1 MHDQTFLILGG
12 GGMVGLQVARRIC
25 KYQHPEKMVIVS
37 LYQEE
42 VREAVTALEKE
53 YPELTFVGFW
63 GDVFVRA
70 EFNTRDRQ
78 QRMRRADL
86 LRDPQ
91 YRAELYE
98 DLFGDTEAAYQ
109 RSQLVQLILEHR
121 PDVIVDAINTAT
133 AISYQDIYT
142 ASQLTRR
149 DLDHFL
155 HQQTVSAEENMTQA
169 VETLLI
175 SQYTPQL
182 VRHVLFINRAMR
194 EAHTRLYLKV
204 GTTGTGGMGLNIP
217 YTHGEDKPSAKL
229 MSKTAIA
236 FAHTGLLFLMARTVG
251 GPIVKEVKPA
261 ALIGWVDTTFRTIKR
276 RGKPAYVF
284 ASKAE
289 TLQNKLS
296 LHLPEDQFEKKDKLK
311 MAVAD
316 TGENGVFAK
325 GELEAITSLRQME
338 LITPE
343 EIARAVE
350 LEIQGINTGKDVIT
364 AVDSAIMGPT
374 YRGGYLRSQAIA
386 DLARI
391 EQEVGIP
398 SVALGEL
405 GPPEISKLLWEAYLL
420 KENYGT
426 LVNVLE
432 LGADKKRENK
442 TLHGRLDRTPD
453 ELSQCL
459 FSYLQAHPDVSDL
472 ITSTGGAILLPDGET
487 LLRGPFM
494 RIPEVAASA
503 TVPIHEGDVDKWAQ
517 KGWVDLR
524 PQNMEEWQERFRHM
538 IRENQRVRGKGSAS
552 LDREVY
558 LFEEIYIGEVVGWV
572 FNNELGGYRIK

>member
-1 MHDQTFLILGG
+1 MFDKTFLILGG
-12 GGMVGLQVARRIC
+12 GGMVGFQVARRIC
-25 KYQHPEKMVIVS
+25 KYRDPEKMIIAS
-37 LYQEE
+37 LYQQE
-42 VREAVTALEKE
+42 VREAISELEKE
-53 YPELTFVGFW
+53 YPDVQYVGFW
-63 GDVFVRA
+63 GDVFVRSD
-70 EFNTRDRQ
+70 FNVRDRQ
-78 QRMRRADL
+78 QRLRRADL
-86 LRDPQ
+86 LRIPG
-91 YRAELYE
+91 YREELYD
-98 DLFGDTEAAYQ
+98 DLFGDLEGAYQ

-142 ASQLTRR
+142 ASQIARR
-149 DLDHFL
+149 DLDAFL
-155 HQQTVSAEENMTQA
+155 ETDSEQARENLAQA

-182 VRHVLFINRAMR
+182 VRHVLLINQAMR
-194 EAHTRLYLKV
+194 QAKTRLYLKV

-217 YTHGEDKPSAKL
+217 YTHGEDKPSATL
-229 MSKTAIA
+229 MSKTALA

-261 ALIGWVDTTFRTIKR
+261 ALIGWVDTAFRSIRR
-276 RGKPAYVF
+276 RGKSAFVF
-284 ASKAE
+284 GSKAE
-289 TLQNKLS
+289 KLGKTLELR
-296 LHLPEDQFEKKDKLK
+296 LPEEQFERKHKLK

-364 AVDSAIMGPT
+364 ALDSSIMGPT
-374 YRGGYLRSQAIA
+374 YRGGYLRRQAID
-386 DLARI
+386 DLNRL
-391 EQEVGIP
+391 EQEVGVP

-405 GPPEISKLLWEAYLL
+405 GPPELSKLLWEAYLL

-426 LVNVLE
+426 LAAVLE
-432 LGADKKRENK
+432 LSEGERKESKKPARTN
-442 TLHGRLDRTPD
+442 RTPD

-459 FSYLQAHPDVSDL
+459 HRYLQTHPAVCDL
-472 ITSTGGAILLPDGET
+472 ITSTGGAILLPDGQT
-487 LLRGPFM
+487 LLRGPFL
-494 RIPEVAASA
+494 RIPEVKASS
-503 TVPIHEGDVDKWAQ
+503 TVQIGKDDLDKWAQ

-524 PQNMEEWQERFRHM
+524 RQNMECWQERFRRM
-538 IRENQRVRGKGSAS
+538 LRANQRVRGKGSAA
-552 LDREVY
+552 LNREAY
-558 LFEEIYIGEVVGWV
+558 LFDQIYIGEVVGWV
-572 FNNELGGYRIK
+572 FNNEMGGYRIK

>member
-1 MHDQTFLILGG
+1 MQDHTFLILGG
-12 GGMVGLQVARRIC
+12 GGMVGIQVARRIC

-53 YPELTFVGFW
+53 YPDVNFVGFW

-78 QRMRRADL
+78 GRLRRADL

-149 DLDHFL
+149 DLDSYLDHK
-155 HQQTVSAEENMTQA
+155 TTSAEENMTQA

-194 EAHTRLYLKV
+194 EAQTRLYLKV

-284 ASKAE
+284 TSKSE
-289 TLQNKLS
+289 KLDEKLS
-296 LHLPEDQFEKKDKLK
+296 LRLPESQFEKKDKLK

-364 AVDSAIMGPT
+364 AVDSSIMGPT

-386 DLARI
+386 DLTRL

-426 LVNVLE
+426 LAKVLE
-432 LGADKKRENK
+432 LDGDERKGKNTRV
-442 TLHGRLDRTPD
+442 DRTPE
-453 ELSQCL
+453 ELSTCL
-459 FSYLQAHPDVSDL
+459 QQYLLDHPAVRDL
-472 ITSTGGAILLPDGET
+472 ITSTGGAILLPDGCT

-494 RIPEVAASA
+494 RIPEVAASS
-503 TVPIHEGDVDKWAQ
+503 TVTIREGDVDRWAQ

-524 PQNMEEWQERFRHM
+524 PQNMAGWQERFRHM
-538 IRENQRVRGKGSAS
+538 IRENQRVRGNGSAA

-558 LFEEIYIGEVVGWV
+558 LFEQIYIGEVVGWV
-572 FNNELGGYRIK
+572 FNNEMGGYRIK

>member
-1 MHDQTFLILGG
+1 
-12 GGMVGLQVARRIC
+12 VN
-25 KYQHPEKMVIVS
+25 
-37 LYQEE
+37 
-42 VREAVTALEKE
+42 
-53 YPELTFVGFW
+53 FVGFW

-78 QRMRRADL
+78 QRLRRGDL

-98 DLFGDTEAAYQ
+98 DLFGDTEAAYH

-149 DLDHFL
+149 DLDGYLDHK
-155 HQQTVSAEENMTQA
+155 TPSTEEHMTQA

-194 EAHTRLYLKV
+194 EAKTRLYLKV

-261 ALIGWVDTTFRTIKR
+261 ALIGWVDTTCRTIRR

-284 ASKAE
+284 ASKTE
-289 TLQNKLS
+289 TLGEKLA
-296 LHLPEDQFEKKDKLK
+296 LRLPESQFEKKDKLK

-364 AVDSAIMGPT
+364 AVDSSIMGPT

-386 DLARI
+386 DLTRL
-391 EQEVGIP
+391 EQEVGVP

-426 LVNVLE
+426 LAKVLE
-432 LGADKKRENK
+432 LSAEERKENK
-442 TLHGRLDRTPD
+442 GKNHADRTP
-453 ELSQCL
+453 EEISESLLQ
-459 FSYLQAHPDVSDL
+459 YLRAHPDVQDL
-472 ITSTGGAILLPDGET
+472 ITSTGGAVLLPDGGT

-494 RIPEVAASA
+494 RIPEVAASS
-503 TVPIHEGDVDKWAQ
+503 TVPIQEGDVDRWAQ

-524 PQNMEEWQERFRHM
+524 PQNMAGWQDRFRYM
-538 IRENQRVRGKGSAS
+538 IRENQRVRGNGSAA

-558 LFEEIYIGEVVGWV
+558 LFEQIYIGEVVGWV
-572 FNNELGGYRIK
+572 FNNEMGGYRIK

>member
-1 MHDQTFLILGG
+1 MHDKNFLILGG
-12 GGMVGLQVARRIC
+12 GGMVGFQVARRIC
-25 KYQHPEKMVIVS
+25 KYQHPERMVIVS
-37 LYQEE
+37 LYQQE
-42 VREAVTALEKE
+42 VREAVSALEKE
-53 YPELTFVGFW
+53 YPEVSFTGFW
-63 GDVFVRA
+63 GDVFVRT
-70 EFNTRDRQ
+70 EFNAQDRQ
-78 QRMRRADL
+78 QRLRRAEL
-86 LRDPQ
+86 LKDSD

-98 DLFGDTEAAYQ
+98 DLFGDIEAAYQ

-142 ASQLTRR
+142 ASQITHR
-149 DLDHFL
+149 DLETFL
-155 HQQTVSAEENMTQA
+155 GNVSAQPRENMVRA

-194 EAHTRLYLKV
+194 ESNTRLYLKV

-217 YTHGEDKPSAKL
+217 YTHGEDRPSATL

-261 ALIGWVDTTFRTIKR
+261 ALIGWVDTTLRTIRR

-289 TLQNKLS
+289 ILNGELS
-296 LHLPEDQFEKKDKLK
+296 LRLPEAEFIKKDKLK

-350 LEIQGINTGKDVIT
+350 IEIQGINTGKDVIT
-364 AVDSAIMGPT
+364 ALDSSVMGPT
-374 YRGGYLRSQAIA
+374 YRGGYLRRQAID
-386 DLARI
+386 DLDRL
-391 EQEVGIP
+391 EQEVGVP

-405 GPPEISKLLWEAYLL
+405 GPPELSKLLWEAYLL

-426 LVNVLE
+426 LAKVLE
-432 LGADKKRENK
+432 LSQEERKENK
-442 TLHGRLDRTPD
+442 GKIAKVDRTP
-453 ELSQCL
+453 EEISQCL
-459 FSYLQAHPDVSDL
+459 HQYLQNHSDVCDL
-472 ITSTGGAILLPDGET
+472 ITSTGGAVLLPDGCT
-487 LLRGPFM
+487 LMRGPFM
-494 RIPEVAASA
+494 RIPEVAART
-503 TVPIHEGDVDKWAQ
+503 TVPVQEGDTDKWAR

-524 PQNMEEWQERFRHM
+524 PQNMRFWQERFRHM
-538 IRENQRVRGKGSAS
+538 NRENQRVRGKGSAAVN
-552 LDREVY
+552 REAY
-558 LFEEIYIGEVVGWV
+558 LFDQIFIGEVVGWV
-572 FNNELGGYRIK
+572 FNNEMGGYRIK

>member
-1 MHDQTFLILGG
+1 MHDKTFLILGG

-25 KYQHPEKMVIVS
+25 KYQHPEKIVIIS

-42 VREAVTALEKE
+42 VREAVSALEKE
-53 YPELTFVGFW
+53 YSDVNFAGFW

-70 EFNTRDRQ
+70 EFNIRDRQ
-78 QRMRRADL
+78 QRLRRADL
-86 LRDPQ
+86 IRDPQ

-142 ASQLTRR
+142 ASQITRR
-149 DLDHFL
+149 DLDGFL
-155 HQQTVSAEENMTQA
+155 STGSAQARENMTQA
-169 VETLLI
+169 VEALLI

-182 VRHVLFINRAMR
+182 VRHVLFIHRAMR
-194 EAHTRLYLKV
+194 EARTRLYLKV

-251 GPIVKEVKPA
+251 GPIIKEVKPA
-261 ALIGWVDTTFRTIKR
+261 ALIGWVDTTFRTIRR

-284 ASKAE
+284 ASKTE
-289 TLQNKLS
+289 TLGTKLS
-296 LHLPEDQFEKKDKLK
+296 LRLPEEQFERKGKLK

-374 YRGGYLRSQAIA
+374 YRGGYLRAQAIE
-386 DLARI
+386 DLNRL

-426 LVNVLE
+426 LAAVLE
-432 LGADKKRENK
+432 LTQEERKENK
-442 TLHGRLDRTPD
+442 GKSGRVDRTP
-453 ELSQCL
+453 EEISESLLQ
-459 FSYLQAHPDVSDL
+459 YLQAHPDVCDL
-472 ITSTGGAILLPDGET
+472 ITSTGGAILLPDGHT

-494 RIPEVAASA
+494 RIPEVAAS
-503 TVPIHEGDVDKWAQ
+503 TTIQIQDGDVDKWAE

-524 PQNMEEWQERFRHM
+524 LQNMIGWQERFRHM
-538 IRENQRVRGKGSAS
+538 IRENQRVRGKGSAA
-552 LDREVY
+552 LDREAY
-558 LFEEIYIGEVVGWV
+558 LFEQIFIGEVVGWV
-572 FNNELGGYRIK
+572 FNNEMGGYRIK

>member
-1 MHDQTFLILGG
+1 
-12 GGMVGLQVARRIC
+12 
-25 KYQHPEKMVIVS
+25 
-37 LYQEE
+37 
-42 VREAVTALEKE
+42 
-53 YPELTFVGFW
+53 
-63 GDVFVRA
+63 
-70 EFNTRDRQ
+70 
-78 QRMRRADL
+78 
-86 LRDPQ
+86 
-91 YRAELYE
+91 
-98 DLFGDTEAAYQ
+98 
-109 RSQLVQLILEHR
+109 
-121 PDVIVDAINTAT
+121 
-133 AISYQDIYT
+133 
-142 ASQLTRR
+142 
-149 DLDHFL
+149 
-155 HQQTVSAEENMTQA
+155 
-169 VETLLI
+169 
-175 SQYTPQL
+175 PQL

-194 EAHTRLYLKV
+194 ETKTRLYLKV

-261 ALIGWVDTTFRTIKR
+261 ALIGWVDTTFRSIRR

-284 ASKAE
+284 ASKTE
-289 TLQNKLS
+289 KLDEKLS
-296 LHLPEDQFEKKDKLK
+296 LRLPETQFEKKDKLK

-350 LEIQGINTGKDVIT
+350 LEIQGVNTGKDVIT
-364 AVDSAIMGPT
+364 AVDSSIMGPT

-426 LVNVLE
+426 LAKVLE
-432 LGADKKRENK
+432 LSDEERKENK
-442 TLHGRLDRTPD
+442 GKNHANRTPE
-453 ELSQCL
+453 ELSECL
-459 FSYLQAHPDVSDL
+459 LQYLNAHPDVRDL

-494 RIPEVAASA
+494 RIPEVAASS
-503 TVPIHEGDVDKWAQ
+503 TVQIQEGDVDKWAQ

-524 PQNMEEWQERFRHM
+524 PQNMTGWQERFRHM
-538 IRENQRVRGKGSAS
+538 IRENQRVRGNGSAA

-558 LFEEIYIGEVVGWV
+558 LFDQIFIGEVVGWV
-572 FNNELGGYRIK
+572 FNNEMGGYRIK

>member
-1 MHDQTFLILGG
+1 MHDHNFLILGG

-25 KYQHPEKMVIVS
+25 KYQQPEKMVIAS

-42 VREAVTALEKE
+42 VREAINSLEKE
-53 YPELTFVGFW
+53 YPDANFVGFW

-78 QRMRRADL
+78 GRLRRADL

-149 DLDHFL
+149 DLDNFL
-155 HQQTVSAEENMTQA
+155 TGGGASARDHMTQA

-194 EAHTRLYLKV
+194 EAKTRLYLKV

-261 ALIGWVDTTFRTIKR
+261 ALIGWVDTTFKTIRR

-289 TLQNKLS
+289 KLNEKLS
-296 LHLPEDQFEKKDKLK
+296 LRLPETQFEKKDKLK

-364 AVDSAIMGPT
+364 AVDSSIMGPT
-374 YRGGYLRSQAIA
+374 YRGGYLRSQAIT
-386 DLARI
+386 DLERL

-426 LVNVLE
+426 LAKVLE
-432 LGADKKRENK
+432 LSKEERKEKKGNSRV
-442 TLHGRLDRTPD
+442 DRTP
-453 ELSQCL
+453 EEISACL
-459 FSYLQAHPDVSDL
+459 HLYLQNRPDVRDL
-472 ITSTGGAILLPDGET
+472 ITSTGGAILLPDGFT

-494 RIPEVAASA
+494 RIPEVAASS
-503 TVPIHEGDVDKWAQ
+503 TVSIQEGDVDKWAQ

-524 PQNMEEWQERFRHM
+524 PQNMAGWQERFRHM
-538 IRENQRVRGKGSAS
+538 IRENQRVRGKGSAA
-552 LDREVY
+552 LDREAY
-558 LFEEIYIGEVVGWV
+558 LFEQIFIGEVVGWV
-572 FNNELGGYRIK
+572 FNNEMGGYRIK